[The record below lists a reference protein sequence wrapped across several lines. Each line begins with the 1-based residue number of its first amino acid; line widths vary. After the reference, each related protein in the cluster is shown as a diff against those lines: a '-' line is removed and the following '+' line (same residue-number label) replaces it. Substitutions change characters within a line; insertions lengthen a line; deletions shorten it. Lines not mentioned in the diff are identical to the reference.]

1 MFRQAFSTRVCR
13 GGMRGLH
20 LSARNFRSCEARS
33 LILFFSI
40 AWPLA
45 DVRHSVRIPDLLSF
59 KLHIPAGLAAVNV
72 VSGDGSAAQP
82 DSFRCCRLGDTGV
95 FSRASPNVGQCG
107 YQPAFSNGFTSRRT
121 VFDAPLAWPPGWAN
135 NMPPCFISQ
144 LCCLGDRLVWVVGL
158 PPERFVTRRLPSL
171 RTASNAD
178 ECQKQSRAA
187 RNASPAV
194 WRILPAVRTKSH
206 SSSGLDEGARKLG
219 AAALAV
225 TCRGRRS
232 ISRVHEEENIVE
244 TSKNAWALSARSNA
258 FQRLSRLG
266 STDSKRLREAF

>member
-1 MFRQAFSTRVCR
+1 MFRQAISTRVCR

-45 DVRHSVRIPDLLSF
+45 DVRHSRIPDLLSF

-187 RNASPAV
+187 RNASPGFGGSCLRFELS
-194 WRILPAVRTKSH
+194 RIPVR
-206 SSSGLDEGARKLG
+206 LR
-219 AAALAV
+219 
-225 TCRGRRS
+225 RRS
-232 ISRVHEEENIVE
+232 KEARGCGSGCDLP
-244 TSKNAWALSARSNA
+244 WAP
-258 FQRLSRLG
+258 
-266 STDSKRLREAF
+266 

>member
-1 MFRQAFSTRVCR
+1 MFGIPGFRTSYRLSCTSQPAWRRSTLSVETDRLRSRTPSDAAALETRV
-13 GGMRGLH
+13 
-20 LSARNFRSCEARS
+20 
-33 LILFFSI
+33 
-40 AWPLA
+40 
-45 DVRHSVRIPDLLSF
+45 
-59 KLHIPAGLAAVNV
+59 
-72 VSGDGSAAQP
+72 
-82 DSFRCCRLGDTGV
+82 
-95 FSRASPNVGQCG
+95 ASPNVGQCG

-206 SSSGLDEGARKLG
+206 SSSA
-219 AAALAV
+219 
-225 TCRGRRS
+225 
-232 ISRVHEEENIVE
+232 
-244 TSKNAWALSARSNA
+244 
-258 FQRLSRLG
+258 
-266 STDSKRLREAF
+266 